1 MTFLRCLLVLS
12 LAAAAGAQKIETA
25 QVVSRTPQGSV
36 KLPAELDPW
45 EQVALHARVTG
56 FVESIEVDR
65 GSVVKKGDLLA
76 RLSAPEM
83 KSQRIE
89 AEAKV
94 LGVAAQRA
102 EASAKRVATESLL
115 GRLKQAAKTPGAV
128 AENDVVQAAQALDA
142 AQAQCDALERAEAA
156 AKSQVDTLKELEAY
170 LELRAPFAGVV
181 TARHVHPGALASP
194 TSEPL
199 LELEQV
205 GRLRLTVAV
214 PEANVAGISTGAH
227 VEFSVPAQPGK
238 KFTAVIA
245 RSARSLDARTRTMAV
260 EADVANAAGALA
272 PGMYAEVVWPVKRG
286 APGLFVPATAVVTTT
301 EKVFVIRVRQGR
313 RGVDSGDEGRKG
325 RRLGRSA
332 GQIERWRRR
341 GETRLG
347 RDPRRAENRILKL
360 IRAAGRGWREQTRHS
375 RLHGAKPAPL
385 LHVTN
390 CIQAIVCLQCFRPE
404 GKKHVRLARIQL
416 CTETTS

>member
-1 MTFLRCLLVLS
+1 MTILRILLVLS
-12 LAAAAGAQKIETA
+12 IAGAAGAQKIETA
-25 QVVSRTPQGSV
+25 QVASRTPQNTV
-36 KLPAELDPW
+36 KLPAELEPW

-102 EASAKRVATESLL
+102 EASAKRVAAESLL
-115 GRLKQAAKTPGAV
+115 ERLKQAAKTPGAV

-156 AKSQVDTLKELEAY
+156 ARSQVDTLKELEAY

-205 GRLRLTVAV
+205 ARLRLTVAV
-214 PEANVAGISTGAH
+214 PETDVAGISVGAR

-245 RSARSLDARTRTMAV
+245 RAARSLDAKTRTMAV
-260 EADVANAAGALA
+260 EADVTNAAGALA
-272 PGMYAEVVWPVKRG
+272 PGMYAEVVWPVKR
-286 APGLFVPATAVVTTT
+286 ASAGLFVPATAVVTTT
-301 EKVFVIRVRQGR
+301 EKVFVIRVRQGLAEWVPVTK
-313 RGVDSGDEGRKG
+313 GAKDGDWVEVQGK
-325 RRLGRSA
+325 LSA
-332 GQIERWRRR
+332 GDVVVKR
-341 GETRLG
+341 GSDEIREG
-347 RDPRRAENRILKL
+347 QRI
-360 IRAAGRGWREQTRHS
+360 GS
-375 RLHGAKPAPL
+375 
-385 LHVTN
+385 
-390 CIQAIVCLQCFRPE
+390 
-404 GKKHVRLARIQL
+404 
-416 CTETTS
+416 

>member
-12 LAAAAGAQKIETA
+12 IAGAAGAQKIETV
-25 QVVSRTPQGSV
+25 QVASRTPQNSV
-36 KLPAELDPW
+36 RLPAELEPW
-45 EQVALHARVTG
+45 EYVALHARVTG
-56 FVESIEVDR
+56 FVESVEVDR

-102 EASAKRVATESLL
+102 EASAKRVAAESLL
-115 GRLKQAAKTPGAV
+115 VRLKQAAKTPGAV

-194 TSEPL
+194 TSEAL

-205 GRLRLTVAV
+205 ARLRLTVAV
-214 PEANVAGISTGAH
+214 PETNVAGISPGAR

-245 RSARSLDARTRTMAV
+245 RSARSLDAKTRTMAV
-260 EADVANAAGALA
+260 EADVTNATGALA
-272 PGMYAEVVWPVKRG
+272 PGMYAEVVWPVKRA

-301 EKVFVIRVRQGR
+301 EKVFVIRVRQGLAEWVPVAK
-313 RGVDSGDEGRKG
+313 GAKDGDWVEVQGK
-325 RRLGRSA
+325 LSA
-332 GQIERWRRR
+332 GDVVVKR
-341 GETRLG
+341 GSDEIREG
-347 RDPRRAENRILKL
+347 QRI
-360 IRAAGRGWREQTRHS
+360 GS
-375 RLHGAKPAPL
+375 
-385 LHVTN
+385 
-390 CIQAIVCLQCFRPE
+390 
-404 GKKHVRLARIQL
+404 
-416 CTETTS
+416 